1 MIQINDLI
9 KEAMHNKDMR
19 LLGVLKLIKTE
30 FVKKQTEAGRSNKE
44 LTDEEQI
51 KILLKMISQREDSIK
66 QYDKCGRQDLAEA
79 EKRELD
85 IISNF
90 VPKQPTD
97 DELSTY
103 VENVINVYET
113 EKGESYVLSMKD
125 MKPIMA
131 IVKEKYPTANGKIIS
146 QTLNNA
152 INT

>member
-19 LLGVLKLIKTE
+19 LLGVLKLIKSE

-44 LTDEEQI
+44 LTDEEQV

-66 QYDKCGRQDLAEA
+66 KYNKCGRQDLAEI
-79 EKRELD
+79 EKQEID

-90 VPKQPTD
+90 VPKQPTN

-103 VENVINVYET
+103 VENIINAYKT
-113 EKGESYVLSMKD
+113 EKGKSYALSMKD

-131 IVKEKYPTANGKIIS
+131 IVKEKYPMANGSIIS
-146 QTLNNA
+146 QALNKA
-152 INT
+152 INS